1 MIRDKIQSKLAKAFD
16 KKLADAAR
24 AFTCTKVIYLGDYN
38 PVTETYPEQI
48 DGSYSGRGVL
58 FGSYKKDLVK
68 PTDYQVEDSKAT
80 LLQNEVTA
88 KPQIDDVWTT
98 EKGQF
103 KVVNVGADPTDSIY
117 SVQLRK
123 VGE

>member
-16 KKLADAAR
+16 KKLADAVHE
-24 AFTCTKVIYLGDYN
+24 FTCTKVIYSGEYN
-38 PVTETYPEQI
+38 PITETYPEQI
-48 DGSYSGRGVL
+48 DGSYSGRGIL

-98 EKGQF
+98 KKGQF
-103 KVVNVGADPTDSIY
+103 KVINVGADPTDSIW
-117 SVQLRK
+117 VCQLRK
-123 VGE
+123 I